1 MIGQSFKS
9 EIFARG
15 PDTRITS
22 VRTPDTLKPDIM
34 AGETSIDEWED
45 YILLIDSR
53 ALDRECLSKSLT
65 ACDNAL
71 NIVTVGSL
79 DEWQMRNMEV
89 LPSAVLFMI
98 GGRKVS
104 DADVSAKICALV
116 ERFQT
121 SPVIV
126 GADGDELAQLLHAL
140 ECGARGYIP
149 TSVGIKVAAE
159 AVALARAGGVFVPA
173 SSLLAA
179 KEAITPM
186 ASRSRCL
193 DGLFTPREV
202 VVAEA
207 LRRGKANKII
217 AYEMD
222 LCESTVKVHI
232 RNIMKKLNATNRTE
246 VAYKI
251 RELVG

>member
-1 MIGQSFKS
+1 MIGQSFKN
-9 EIFARG
+9 EIFAQG
-15 PDTRITS
+15 SDARIIS
-22 VRTPDTLKPDIM
+22 VRTSDASKPFVA
-34 AGETSIDEWED
+34 AGAPSADEWED

-65 ACDNAL
+65 ECDSAL
-71 NIVTVGSL
+71 HIVTVGSL
-79 DEWQMRNMEV
+79 DEWHMRNMEV

-126 GADGDELAQLLHAL
+126 GADDDELAQLLHAL

-179 KEAITPM
+179 KEAIAPM
-186 ASRSRCL
+186 TSRNHCL
-193 DGLFTPREV
+193 DSLFTRREV